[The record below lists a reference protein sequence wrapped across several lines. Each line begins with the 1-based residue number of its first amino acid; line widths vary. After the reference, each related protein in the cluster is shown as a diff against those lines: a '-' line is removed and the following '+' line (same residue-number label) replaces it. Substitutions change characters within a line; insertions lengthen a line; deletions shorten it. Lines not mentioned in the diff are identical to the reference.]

1 MGGGLLHGMRLGEVA
16 PAKRKM
22 RPVPT
27 ISGSDR
33 PNLSAGVRPSTPF
46 IYEAPSD
53 HPHLHA
59 WGVLY
64 PTTTPADA
72 GGKYTRYMH
81 INDPLTA
88 TK

>member
-1 MGGGLLHGMRLGEVA
+1 MT
-16 PAKRKM
+16 P
-22 RPVPT
+22 RPT
-27 ISGSDR
+27 T
-33 PNLSAGVRPSTPF
+33 LTFTP
-46 IYEAPSD
+46 
-53 HPHLHA
+53 